1 MILGKVGSKNQKQ
14 NSDPSEVKIV
24 DGTTSYL
31 AKQQLETLNDL
42 DQETFLRHSEIQ
54 DTVYLRLDFLRD
66 FKNCLELLSLEDH
79 VDFTEAIESDSTRTE
94 IMKLAT
100 REFHQKGDVR
110 DLIAEKVT
118 KQNSVIYGLLGDG
131 AAPIL
136 TSEK

>member
-1 MILGKVGSKNQKQ
+1 M
-14 NSDPSEVKIV
+14 
-24 DGTTSYL
+24 
-31 AKQQLETLNDL
+31 
-42 DQETFLRHSEIQ
+42 
-54 DTVYLRLDFLRD
+54 RLDFLRD

-136 TSEK
+136 TSEKKLSDFTFQIYIEIDIV

>member
-1 MILGKVGSKNQKQ
+1 
-14 NSDPSEVKIV
+14 
-24 DGTTSYL
+24 
-31 AKQQLETLNDL
+31 
-42 DQETFLRHSEIQ
+42 
-54 DTVYLRLDFLRD
+54 
-66 FKNCLELLSLEDH
+66 
-79 VDFTEAIESDSTRTE
+79 
-94 IMKLAT
+94 MKLAT